1 MKIDLSTSE
10 IYDLL
15 KEGSTNQRNFINS
28 LRFSEFKEFIEEHE
42 MFLEEYDLRGLINGG
57 VLVSEETD
65 QINEDH
71 CIFSNGRVTISLYW
85 NGVINMIIYILCII
99 FLTWIIHL

>member
-1 MKIDLSTSE
+1 MKLDLSVSE
-10 IYDLL
+10 IWDLL

-28 LRFSEFKEFIEEHE
+28 LRFSEFREFVKEHE
-42 MFLEEYDLRGLINGG
+42 MFLEEYDIRDLINGG

-71 CIFSNGRVTISLYW
+71 CIFSNGRVTINLY
-85 NGVINMIIYILCII
+85 
-99 FLTWIIHL
+99 

>member
-1 MKIDLSTSE
+1 MKIDLSVSE
-10 IYDLL
+10 IWDLL
-15 KEGSTNQRNFINS
+15 KQGSTNQRNFIGC
-28 LRFSEFKEFIEEHE
+28 LRYSEFKEIIEIIGDYPD
-42 MFLEEYDLRGLINGG
+42 FDLRSLINGG

-85 NGVINMIIYILCII
+85 NGVINMIIYIICII
-99 FLTWIIHL
+99 LLTWIIHL